1 MLAAANIHSHQD
13 KYCKE
18 TRELLVESDRFSNVM
33 TDKEI
38 IKAQQEEIAF
48 LKQEIEELKKRLG
61 LDSSNSS
68 KPPSIEGLGKK
79 PRTMSLRSSKNSRG
93 GQPGHTGKTLESV
106 ENPDKIEV
114 HKVDV
119 CWACQADLSET
130 EAERLV
136 KRQVV
141 DIEIKRV
148 VTEHQAEVKR
158 CKCGACST
166 ANFPEGVVAPTQIGD
181 TFRSIALYLSGQFI
195 AKDRLSMAM
204 EDLFGVPI
212 SDTTL
217 IKYEQQLSENLGL
230 LYQQILERIQASKV
244 KHQDESGLRV
254 GGKTGW
260 IHVFCTKLFTY
271 LWYDRKRKSRIETG
285 RGTSVHDHYKP
296 YLQEEDVDH
305 SFCNAHHLR
314 ELKALMLYEQEE
326 WASEMYTLLKI
337 MNQST
342 EDETSLPLEKIE
354 FLRRAYD
361 KVVQRGFDYH
371 ESLAPPPSLKKSP
384 RGRKKRRTG
393 HNLLLRFR
401 NHKNDVLRFLSD
413 PNIPFT
419 NNQAERDLRMV
430 KLKQKVSGCLRTEAG
445 ARDFAVIRSFI
456 GTIRKHKLN
465 ILDSIKLAL
474 HQRISLF
481 DILPIE
487 YPQQLL
493 LSC

>member
-1 MLAAANIHSHQD
+1 
-13 KYCKE
+13 
-18 TRELLVESDRFSNVM
+18 
-33 TDKEI
+33 
-38 IKAQQEEIAF
+38 
-48 LKQEIEELKKRLG
+48 
-61 LDSSNSS
+61 
-68 KPPSIEGLGKK
+68 
-79 PRTMSLRSSKNSRG
+79 
-93 GQPGHTGKTLESV
+93 
-106 ENPDKIEV
+106 
-114 HKVDV
+114 
-119 CWACQADLSET
+119 
-130 EAERLV
+130 
-136 KRQVV
+136 
-141 DIEIKRV
+141 
-148 VTEHQAEVKR
+148 
-158 CKCGACST
+158 
-166 ANFPEGVVAPTQIGD
+166 
-181 TFRSIALYLSGQFI
+181 
-195 AKDRLSMAM
+195 
-204 EDLFGVPI
+204 
-212 SDTTL
+212 
-217 IKYEQQLSENLGL
+217 
-230 LYQQILERIQASKV
+230 
-244 KHQDESGLRV
+244 
-254 GGKTGW
+254 
-260 IHVFCTKLFTY
+260 
-271 LWYDRKRKSRIETG
+271 
-285 RGTSVHDHYKP
+285 
-296 YLQEEDVDH
+296 
-305 SFCNAHHLR
+305 
-314 ELKALMLYEQEE
+314 
-326 WASEMYTLLKI
+326 

-361 KVVQRGFDYH
+361 KVVHRGFDYH
-371 ESLAPPPSLKKSP
+371 ASLAPPPSLKKSP